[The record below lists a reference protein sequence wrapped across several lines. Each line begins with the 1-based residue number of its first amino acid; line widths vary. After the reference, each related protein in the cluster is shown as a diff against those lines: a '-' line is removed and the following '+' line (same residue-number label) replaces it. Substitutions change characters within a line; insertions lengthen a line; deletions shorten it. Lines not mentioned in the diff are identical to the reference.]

1 MLTCFTCTTAQIYFM
16 DFQQNK
22 VLFQILAK
30 QVLVQR
36 DLTGKLQP
44 DMFLKTKFLVA
55 GFTLVYVMFKTRAV
69 RD

>member
-1 MLTCFTCTTAQIYFM
+1 MFICFTCTTAQIYFM

-36 DLTGKLQP
+36 DLTGKFQP